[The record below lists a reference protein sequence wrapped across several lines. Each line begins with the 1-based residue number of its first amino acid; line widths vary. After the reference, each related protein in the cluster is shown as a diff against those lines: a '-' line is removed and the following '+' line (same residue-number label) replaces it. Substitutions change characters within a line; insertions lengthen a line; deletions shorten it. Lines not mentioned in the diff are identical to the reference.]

1 VAADEEQWRDLDWSP
16 GRDPRKG
23 PLPAPGPLPV
33 PDAIR
38 EKVAS
43 PLGAVDEDPELGAD
57 TWFPPSRPTFRGATA
72 ATPAPTRRRRT
83 EPLRGR

>member
-1 VAADEEQWRDLDWSP
+1 
-16 GRDPRKG
+16 
-23 PLPAPGPLPV
+23 V